1 MSWRKDSDQWRG
13 SWQRESRSSG
23 WDDWQQR
30 GTEKYQ
36 ISGDQRY
43 EYKSSRSAPSW
54 ESNMRQPRWDEERS
68 SRGGYWTGKDTT
80 GNYNQGAADWSGAT
94 GRWTGG
100 EGAAANRMAATE
112 SGGGDNSSVRSRA
125 RSRSRSRSS
134 PRYTRQRSRS
144 PDYSND
150 QQDATRSSEEEGSS
164 EPEERESMSPE
175 GMVVRREA
183 GGLLEFDAPCT
194 VKGVESFSEEEKR
207 KLGRITTWEEAV
219 ERGILLQSVVN
230 ALEASGA
237 ARPTPIQQH
246 AIPVIAGGV
255 DVVASAQTG
264 TGHRKSLAF
273 IAPIVSKIGKMSAI
287 VPRPFFPG
295 RMAQASPLCMVL
307 APTRELAMQLV
318 KDFESCSE
326 SLEKGE
332 MCRSKAAYGGETASR
347 QADRICAEQLD
358 VLVATPGRLLEFNET
373 GRVSLGYVKFLVLDE
388 ADQMLSMGLEA
399 YVNNILMETDLTEPN
414 GRQTLLFSATIDNP
428 NLKPWLEGE
437 TLLRKQR
444 VTIAVGRGRGAGG
457 SGGEMRCNVAQS
469 VRVLRSDQAKD
480 QALWED
486 LAKLDIASGEQAI
499 IFVSSRDRGKD
510 LHKRICGSGKLC
522 CGLLQGKQLQTVR
535 EEVVRR
541 FRANEDQVLVSTSVA
556 ARGLDF
562 PNVTLVINYDMPES
576 IETYTHRI
584 GRTGRIGHEGRAV
597 AYYNPASKDRRI
609 GDALISF
616 LRKYNQ
622 PVSEELEAAV
632 RPRRHNFRRQY
643 QGYTSDRGGPGSP
656 TACHRPDPPHMHR
669 SALGDSYQKELVL
682 YFDN

>member
-1 MSWRKDSDQWRG
+1 MTRWIGSILAGVGRANSAVLMRKEVG
-13 SWQRESRSSG
+13 SHQVYREPGPDR
-23 WDDWQQR
+23 DLDPVL
-30 GTEKYQ
+30 GTY
-36 ISGDQRY
+36 
-43 EYKSSRSAPSW
+43 
-54 ESNMRQPRWDEERS
+54 
-68 SRGGYWTGKDTT
+68 
-80 GNYNQGAADWSGAT
+80 GNVAVVLIIPMII
-94 GRWTGG
+94 
-100 EGAAANRMAATE
+100 NRTQH
-112 SGGGDNSSVRSRA
+112 VRVKK
-125 RSRSRSRSS
+125 
-134 PRYTRQRSRS
+134 
-144 PDYSND
+144 
-150 QQDATRSSEEEGSS
+150 ATRRNEGKAS
-164 EPEERESMSPE
+164 
-175 GMVVRREA
+175 
-183 GGLLEFDAPCT
+183 LLARFA
-194 VKGVESFSEEEKR
+194 
-207 KLGRITTWEEAV
+207 TWEEAV
-219 ERGILLQSVVN
+219 ERGLLLQTVVD

-246 AIPVIAGGV
+246 AIPVIAAGV

-264 TGHRKSLAF
+264 TGKSLAF
-273 IAPIVSKIGKMSAI
+273 IAPIVSKIGKLSST

-318 KDFESCSE
+318 KDFESCSV
-326 SLEKGE
+326 SLAQEE
-332 MCRSKAAYGGETASR
+332 MCRTMAAYGGETASR

-399 YVNNILMETDLTEPN
+399 YVNNILMDTDLTEPS

-444 VTIAVGRGRGAGG
+444 VAIAVGRGRGAGG
-457 SGGEMRCNVAQS
+457 DGGALRSNVAQS
-469 VRVLRSDQAKD
+469 VRVLTSDQAKD

-486 LAKLDIASGEQAI
+486 LAKLDVAKGEQAI
-499 IFVSSRDRGKD
+499 VFVASRDRGKD
-510 LHKRICGSGKLC
+510 LHKRICGSGSLC

-541 FRANEDQVLVSTSVA
+541 FRTNEDQVLVSTSVA

-584 GRTGRIGHEGRAV
+584 GRTGRIGHEGRAI

-609 GDALISF
+609 GDALIAF

-622 PVSEELEAAV
+622 PVSEELKNAV
-632 RPRRHNFRRQY
+632 RPRRNSYRRQY
-643 QGYTSDRGGPGSP
+643 RGHASDRSGPGNSP
-656 TACHRPDPPHMHR
+656 SSDRWSYSSSSRRQGR
-669 SALGDSYQKELVL
+669 SQDRGDYHHYRSGRDRSSRYSSW
-682 YFDN
+682 

>member
-1 MSWRKDSDQWRG
+1 MSWQSSGSQWRQQGYG
-13 SWQRESRSSG
+13 SSRWEAGRRYSEYDAG
-23 WDDWQQR
+23 
-30 GTEKYQ
+30 
-36 ISGDQRY
+36 GDQRY
-43 EYKSSRSAPSW
+43 EYKAGASGGSWKGGQEYWDGSGSS
-54 ESNMRQPRWDEERS
+54 
-68 SRGGYWTGKDTT
+68 GGQFWK
-80 GNYNQGAADWSGAT
+80 GASGSYQNDSVDWIDPGR
-94 GRWTGG
+94 RWTGEQRSVDEEGG
-100 EGAAANRMAATE
+100 EKP
-112 SGGGDNSSVRSRA
+112 SGLPRA

-134 PRYTRQRSRS
+134 PRYIRQRSRS

-150 QQDATRSSEEEGSS
+150 NQQDTTRSSEESDSS
-164 EPEERESMSPE
+164 ERGESESVSPE
-175 GMVVRREA
+175 GLVVRREA

-194 VKGVESFSEEEKR
+194 VRGVESFSEEEKK
-207 KLGRITTWEEAV
+207 KLARFATWEEAV
-219 ERGILLQSVVN
+219 ERGILLQNVVD
-230 ALEASGA
+230 ALETSGA

-246 AIPVIAGGV
+246 AIPVIAAGV

-264 TGHRKSLAF
+264 TGKSLAF
-273 IAPIVSKIGKMSAI
+273 IAPIVSKIGKLSST

-318 KDFESCSE
+318 KDFESCSV
-326 SLEKGE
+326 SLAQGE
-332 MCRSKAAYGGETASR
+332 MCRTMAAYGGETASR

-399 YVNNILMETDLTEPN
+399 YVNNILMDTDLTEPS

-437 TLLRKQR
+437 VGCTGNR
-444 VTIAVGRGRGAGG
+444 VGTEVHSR
-457 SGGEMRCNVAQS
+457 E
-469 VRVLRSDQAKD
+469 VLRLIDRC
-480 QALWED
+480 ALVD
-486 LAKLDIASGEQAI
+486 FALVNSVCDMLISQAI
-499 IFVSSRDRGKD
+499 VFVASRDRGKD
-510 LHKRICGSGKLC
+510 LHKRICGSGSLC
-522 CGLLQGKQLQTVR
+522 CGLLQGKQLQAVR

-541 FRANEDQVLVSTSVA
+541 FRTNEDQVLVSTSVA

-584 GRTGRIGHEGRAV
+584 GRTGRIGHEGRAI

-609 GDALISF
+609 GDALIAF

-622 PVSEELEAAV
+622 PVSEELKNAGIRHRAIVGVTAARV
-632 RPRRHNFRRQY
+632 AVKVVPRIVA
-643 QGYTSDRGGPGSP
+643 TIII
-656 TACHRPDPPHMHR
+656 T
-669 SALGDSYQKELVL
+669 ALGGIGPLDTARGDQ
-682 YFDN
+682 

>member
-1 MSWRKDSDQWRG
+1 MFEAESEGEIEEGAAALRDALSVRPTAAWELRIGLNVGIIESE
-13 SWQRESRSSG
+13 RE
-23 WDDWQQR
+23 
-30 GTEKYQ
+30 
-36 ISGDQRY
+36 
-43 EYKSSRSAPSW
+43 
-54 ESNMRQPRWDEERS
+54 ESNKRQPRWDQERS

-80 GNYNQGAADWSGAT
+80 GNYNQSAADWSGAT

-100 EGAAANRMAATE
+100 EGAEVNRIAASE
-112 SGGGDNSSVRSRA
+112 SVGGENSSVRSRA

-150 QQDATRSSEEEGSS
+150 QHDATRSSEDEGSS
-164 EPEERESMSPE
+164 EPEESESMSPE

-194 VKGVESFSEEEKR
+194 VKGVESFSEEEKG

-264 TGHRKSLAF
+264 TGKSLAF
-273 IAPIVSKIGKMSAI
+273 IAPIVSKIGKTSCQNDSCERRQGLARSMTA
-287 VPRPFFPG
+287 VEFLDG
-295 RMAQASPLCMVL
+295 RRCALMAQASPLCMVL

-318 KDFESCSE
+318 KDFESCSV

-332 MCRSKAAYGGETASR
+332 MCRAKAAYGGETASR

-457 SGGEMRCNVAQS
+457 AGGAMRCNVAQS

-486 LAKLDIASGEQAI
+486 LAQLDIVNGEQAI

-632 RPRRHNFRRQY
+632 RPRRALK
-643 QGYTSDRGGPGSP
+643 GPLLEP
-656 TACHRPDPPHMHR
+656 EEMLF
-669 SALGDSYQKELVL
+669 ALCCP
-682 YFDN
+682 